1 MQSLHAYKAKKASKL
16 HARGKSDSWN
26 TVNLMKQCSSCW
38 QETASAAVRSC
49 CHKGCSGP
57 SQRRAHGNPSPAT
70 QIWPTTH
77 LNCLATYCVR
87 PGHSIPALPTS
98 CPQARKAQEGQTS
111 KTIFALFS
119 LQWRVFALT
128 SASACRPCAK
138 AIGLACCASLW
149 HSSTHRSNVVA
160 LLHTASRAHVL
171 IAAQSAHK
179 VLPWTYS
186 HNSVQIVC
194 NKAQAISAP
203 PPLGRQW
210 TLRACRVLLL

>member
-87 PGHSIPALPTS
+87 PGHSIPALPPS
-98 CPQARKAQEGQTS
+98 CPQARKAPPGSNFKNNLCIVFIAVASLRPDLCVSLPPMCESHRIGLLRQPMTQFDTS
-111 KTIFALFS
+111 KQCCS
-119 LQWRVFALT
+119 T
-128 SASACRPCAK
+128 SSHGLKSSCADCGS
-138 AIGLACCASLW
+138 ICAQS
-149 HSSTHRSNVVA
+149 VA
-160 LLHTASRAHVL
+160 LDVL
-171 IAAQSAHK
+171 TQFCA
-179 VLPWTYS
+179 
-186 HNSVQIVC
+186 NS
-194 NKAQAISAP
+194 
-203 PPLGRQW
+203 L
-210 TLRACRVLLL
+210 